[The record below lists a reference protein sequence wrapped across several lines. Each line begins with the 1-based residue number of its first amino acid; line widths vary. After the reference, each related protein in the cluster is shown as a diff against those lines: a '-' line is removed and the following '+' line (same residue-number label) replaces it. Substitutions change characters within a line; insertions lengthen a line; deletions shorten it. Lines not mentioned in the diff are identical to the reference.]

1 MIDMCCYTHPLGNFD
16 EPHWHNL
23 TIQNGWNMPL
33 TSLTQSPLFQYNVQ
47 TLNMSLVYDGCMLLS
62 HILIKTTKL
71 ITNNNYE
78 KNYVFYL
85 AKPPHLKEKKKKH
98 FPLDIPLTFS
108 WCVGHVLLI
117 QLFDWAQ
124 NLSKQ
129 IFYPL
134 FQSNSQILNLVMT
147 QDGCVSLDSGVVEY
161 FRVFFL

>member
-1 MIDMCCYTHPLGNFD
+1 
-16 EPHWHNL
+16 
-23 TIQNGWNMPL
+23 
-33 TSLTQSPLFQYNVQ
+33 
-47 TLNMSLVYDGCMLLS
+47 MSLVYDGCMSLS

-85 AKPPHLKEKKKKH
+85 PKPPHLKRKKKH

-117 QLFDWAQ
+117 QPFDWAQ
-124 NLSKQ
+124 NWSKP

-147 QDGCVSLDSGVVEY
+147 EDGCVSLDSGVVEY
-161 FRVFFL
+161 FRVFFLKKKFYSKLFFFNTILMCWILKYKMCCIVYCKVVC